1 MNKKLDPQ
9 LLIFAKSM
17 HHSATDAEQVM
28 WQILGTK
35 RFMNLK
41 FRRQHVIVPYI
52 VDFYCHEIGLV
63 IELDGCQ
70 HGTDDAIEY
79 DAERTKCLEALGLK
93 VVRYWNHD
101 VLSRM
106 DVVLGD
112 LWRVCFELKNTSPL
126 AQQCCSSPKRRGNSI
141 VKFMQVLNQM
151 TLHLPMG
158 EGWGGGYNKNIKC

>member
-17 HHSATDAEQVM
+17 RHSSTNAEQLM
-28 WQILGTK
+28 WQLLRAK

-41 FRRQHVIVPYI
+41 FRRQHVIASYI

-63 IELDGCQ
+63 VELDGGQ
-70 HGTDDAIEY
+70 HGTNDVIEY
-79 DAERTKCLEALGLK
+79 DAERTQFLETLGLT

-101 VLSRM
+101 VLGRT

-112 LWRVCFELKNTSPL
+112 LWNVCTELKTKSTSP
-126 AQQCCSSPKRRGNSI
+126 
-141 VKFMQVLNQM
+141 
-151 TLHLPMG
+151 
-158 EGWGGGYNKNIKC
+158 